1 MIEVEDIP
9 QPDQV
14 DGSPHPRMTSHLY
27 GQSIA
32 EAAFLEAFNSNR
44 LHHAWLISGPRG
56 VGKATLA
63 WRIARFLLDQPLETA
78 ALFGA
83 PSTPDALDVDPT
95 STVQRHVTALSESR
109 LFLCRRPWDD
119 KLERLKQD
127 ITVDEVRRLK
137 SFFNFSSADGGRRVV
152 IVDAADEMNKNA
164 ANALLKILEE
174 PPARVTMLL
183 VSHRPLSLLP
193 TIRSRC
199 RTLACHALAPDDL
212 AAALAG
218 AGFETSTNPTALSV
232 LAAGS
237 VGEAIRLISH
247 DGLKLYATLI
257 DLLET
262 GKMDRPTAIHL
273 AESCTSKAGAARYDV
288 AIRLIGVLMHR
299 IASAGVFGP
308 PKIAVSPAEASL
320 LTRLA
325 PSVHAA
331 RGWADL
337 AQTLSERAAHA
348 RAVNLDPASVIL
360 DMLLKID
367 QMAATSRAA

>member
-14 DGSPHPRMTSHLY
+14 EGAPHPRMTTRLH
-27 GQSIA
+27 GQPTA
-32 EAAFLEAFNSNR
+32 EAAFLEAFNSHR

-63 WRIARFLLDQPLETA
+63 WRVARFLLEQPNDGD

-83 PSTPDALDVDPT
+83 PPLAENLDVNPQ
-95 STVQRHVTALSESR
+95 SSVQRHVTALSESR

-152 IVDAADEMNKNA
+152 IVDAVDEMNKNA

-199 RTLACHALAPDDL
+199 RSLACQPLAAGDL

-218 AGFETSTNPTALSV
+218 AGFEITANPTALSV

-237 VGEAIRLISH
+237 VGEAIRLLSH

-257 DLLET
+257 DLLGS
-262 GKMDRPTAIHL
+262 GKMDRTTAIHL
-273 AESCTSKAGAARYDV
+273 AESCTTKTEAARYDV
-288 AIRLIGVLMHR
+288 AIRLIGVLLHR
-299 IASAGVFGP
+299 IANAGVFGA
-308 PKIAVSPAEASL
+308 PKITVNPAEAAL
-320 LTRLA
+320 LPRLA
-325 PSVHAA
+325 PTVQAA
-331 RGWADL
+331 RGWAEL
-337 AQTLSERAAHA
+337 AQTLAERSAHA

-367 QMAATSRAA
+367 QMAATSRVA